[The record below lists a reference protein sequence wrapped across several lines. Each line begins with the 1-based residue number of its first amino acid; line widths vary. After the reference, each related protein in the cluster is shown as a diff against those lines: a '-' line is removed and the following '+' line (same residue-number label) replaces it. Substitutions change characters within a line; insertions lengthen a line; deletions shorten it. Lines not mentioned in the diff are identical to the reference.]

1 MDTDWRIRPMK
12 LWQKIS
18 AINVMVLLLVI
29 ALCSS
34 FLLINAKNQILEL
47 TIENTSREQYNL
59 EKSFLEMLE
68 YYLKDER
75 NPVVL
80 SSVAKYCFSQ
90 FADETSVLVFEGESL
105 YSSIGIELWDIFPL
119 KDDYIQDVYLDKTN
133 QGNILIV
140 GNKVPTTMGNY
151 YVYVV
156 KDITGVYNKT
166 ISMAWRFAFISIVG
180 ISFGTLMIILLV
192 KKTLRP
198 FTRLKNS
205 TGRIA
210 IGKYGERVNIDSRD
224 EVGELARDFNSMAEA
239 IELHVKELEDRTQRL
254 KLFINGVTHEFKTP
268 MTSILIHTDTLLS
281 MNLDE
286 ENKNISL
293 LHIHQQ
299 SRWLESLTQ
308 KLLKLITL
316 EEIDRKLEPVEELFL
331 DISETMAE
339 TLAERNISLKT
350 NSTVEHLNLDY
361 DLIKSLIINL
371 LDNAS
376 KASKPG
382 QHIEL
387 KAYENTIEVRDFGI
401 GIPKEEIRH
410 IMDPF
415 YRVDY
420 SRSKEKGGSGLG
432 LALVEKIADVHK
444 AQIFIVSEVGQGT
457 SFSIELPS

>member
-156 KDITGVYNKT
+156 KDITGIYNKT

>member
-156 KDITGVYNKT
+156 KDITGIYNKT

-376 KASKPG
+376 KASK
-382 QHIEL
+382 
-387 KAYENTIEVRDFGI
+387 I
-401 GIPKEEIRH
+401 GRAH
-410 IMDPF
+410 
-415 YRVDY
+415 V
-420 SRSKEKGGSGLG
+420 
-432 LALVEKIADVHK
+432 
-444 AQIFIVSEVGQGT
+444 
-457 SFSIELPS
+457 

>member
-1 MDTDWRIRPMK
+1 MK

-156 KDITGVYNKT
+156 KDITGIYNKT

-210 IGKYGERVNIDSRD
+210 IGEYGERVNIDSRD